1 MKEVVVV
8 IEYILSELRRQPG
21 VVIPDAAG
29 TAAMVAAHQLYGG
42 ERLYIPKLP
51 KLQNAARVQQQ
62 ARHEGRKQVEIA
74 LASGLSVRQV
84 RRLQRGR

>member
-1 MKEVVVV
+1 MM
-8 IEYILSELRRQPG
+8 IEYILHELRRQPG

-51 KLQNAARVQQQ
+51 KLGNAVKVQH
-62 ARHEGRKQVEIA
+62 ATLTEGGDPAAVA
-74 LASGLSVRQV
+74 TATGLSVRHV
-84 RRLQRGR
+84 RRLMRGR